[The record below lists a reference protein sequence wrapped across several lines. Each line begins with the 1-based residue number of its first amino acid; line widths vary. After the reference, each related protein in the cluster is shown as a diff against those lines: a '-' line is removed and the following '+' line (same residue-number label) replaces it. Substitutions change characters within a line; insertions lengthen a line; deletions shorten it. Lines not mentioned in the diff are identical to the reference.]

1 MKKIQVKYQEPGG
14 IIWKV
19 LPDEE
24 GQNLIIESR
33 DAERRRTLLA
43 VLSLATED
51 FRIKEIPA
59 PKPWWIGLK
68 AVAAEKI
75 VLQGYRESKTPE
87 PLGVYVLDIKTG
99 IITWKDEEKTF
110 HSLSENT
117 LLLSAREEDQTVW
130 QLTDLRTGKSL
141 GTPEGEVFGGNEN
154 AGTSSVFPLLYS
166 EENIHYKT
174 LAEFIFQ
181 SGYSNRVGPIE
192 YLEYEGK
199 LFFSFYI
206 QEGKTFINRLLIMD
220 EEGDVLLEDK
230 LSEGAEGI
238 GMAAFFICNK
248 KLIYIKNKT
257 SIALAD
263 IV

>member
-1 MKKIQVKYQEPGG
+1 MKKIQVRYREPGG

-24 GQNLIIESR
+24 GKNLVIESR
-33 DAERRRTLLA
+33 DAERRRTLVA
-43 VLSLATED
+43 VLSLIKED
-51 FRIKEIPA
+51 FLVKEIPA

-68 AVAAEKI
+68 AAAAGTI
-75 VLQGYRESKTPE
+75 VLQGYKESKSPE

-110 HSLSENT
+110 HSLRENT
-117 LLLSAREEDQTVW
+117 LLLSAKEEDQPVW
-130 QLTDLRTGKSL
+130 QYADLATGKVL
-141 GTPEGEVFGGNEN
+141 GTVSEETISGEHSPE
-154 AGTSSVFPLLYS
+154 TSSVFPLLYT

-174 LAEFIFQ
+174 ICEFIQ
-181 SGYSNRVGPIE
+181 QNGYANTGPVE
-192 YLEYEGK
+192 YLEYAGKLLLSFYLREGK
-199 LFFSFYI
+199 KMINILFVV
-206 QEGKTFINRLLIMD
+206 D
-220 EEGDVLLEDK
+220 EEGEILLEDK
-230 LSEGAEGI
+230 LTEGAEGI